1 MQSTDCVL
9 KRHFCCERKAYFM
22 RLSTN
27 AKGTT
32 PCNTAG
38 GRVPQER
45 DQHGPRT
52 GSPRA
57 GRSSQ
62 GQNSE
67 TQAWLDSSA
76 PRSLS
81 LNTLRHPPPSLVC
94 VVWLLPEGRVQS
106 FCVCNLAPGS
116 EPSKLSWLER
126 WAGGCLRPVPAPPCL
141 MWQTLS
147 LSPSPCSPCLQ
158 T

>member
-81 LNTLRHPPPSLVC
+81 LNTLRRLWFVSSGCSPRAGSSPSVS
-94 VVWLLPEGRVQS
+94 VTWLLLRALKAELARKVGRWM
-106 FCVCNLAPGS
+106 FEAGPRAPL
-116 EPSKLSWLER
+116 PNV
-126 WAGGCLRPVPAPPCL
+126 ADTFFVP
-141 MWQTLS
+141 
-147 LSPSPCSPCLQ
+147 
-158 T
+158 

>member
-81 LNTLRHPPPSLVC
+81 LNILRQLWFVSSGCSPRAGSSPSVS
-94 VVWLLPEGRVQS
+94 VTWLLAQS
-106 FCVCNLAPGS
+106 PQQ
-116 EPSKLSWLER
+116 LSWLER
-126 WAGGCLRPVPAPPCL
+126 WADGCLRPVPAPPCL

-158 T
+158 K